1 MSKDQC
7 CGTLK
12 APPGWSCAREVG
24 HEGPCA
30 AWPTEPLASDE
41 NEALLVEI
49 ERLEHALRVA
59 ETIRDAARVESQKHL
74 DENRALRVKLG
85 EASQAGVISSVN
97 EAIQRAGIHC
107 AVTFAEAID
116 MIAAERDDAR
126 KQNVALRAVRDRMQA
141 EFDELRPFV
150 SAARE
155 FVRGELSFD
164 ALKYGHDLL
173 EERLRARHPEYDAFC
188 RAKETK

>member
-1 MSKDQC
+1 MNSADSADR
-7 CGTLK
+7 LV
-12 APPGWSCAREVG
+12 A
-24 HEGPCA
+24 H
-30 AWPTEPLASDE
+30 D
-41 NEALLVEI
+41 ALLDG
-49 ERLEHALRVA
+49 RW
-59 ETIRDAARVESQKHL
+59 IR
-74 DENRALRVKLG
+74 
-85 EASQAGVISSVN
+85 
-97 EAIQRAGIHC
+97 RAGIHC

-173 EERLRARHPEYDAFC
+173 EERLRARHPEYDAYC
-188 RAKETK
+188 RNKFADKETK